1 MCVDECVG
9 DASVAEELHDVEY
22 VFGLV
27 IFHRG
32 FPVAKSVCAR
42 YEKFDSDGR
51 QECHKVQLDAATEHH
66 DE

>member
-1 MCVDECVG
+1 MCVDKCVG

-32 FPVAKSVCAR
+32 FPVAEGVEGYVEYSRVLQ
-42 YEKFDSDGR
+42 FLG
-51 QECHKVQLDAATEHH
+51 
-66 DE
+66 DELSLAFESSALGS